1 MKIKFLAIMLLAAF
15 ATACVT
21 KEAPSEIGERLTPE
35 QIASLSAPGAADI
48 WNGKLVSVQG
58 YPDYNTH
65 LIKMSQRNM
74 MTISPA
80 PDSKEVLIKAK
91 IVVVN
96 ADKVGTRIYGTAD
109 RNEIRV
115 TSDDLELKNAGF
127 LLDDYST
134 VEYGE
139 LLYSGMIVYDGSDY
153 WLEGVTIH
161 KAQ

>member
-1 MKIKFLAIMLLAAF
+1 
-15 ATACVT
+15 
-21 KEAPSEIGERLTPE
+21 
-35 QIASLSAPGAADI
+35 
-48 WNGKLVSVQG
+48 
-58 YPDYNTH
+58 
-65 LIKMSQRNM
+65 M
-74 MTISPA
+74 MTISPPA
-80 PDSKEVLIKAK
+80 PGSKEVLIKAK
-91 IVVVN
+91 MVVVD

-115 TSDDLELKNAGF
+115 TSDNLDLENAGF

-139 LLYSGMIVYDGSDY
+139 LLYSGKIVYDGSDY